1 MPSNLA
7 INTILNSVQ
16 TLLNTVTLTVN
27 VMQGQRNIRLVIM
40 TAIERFRSRHILTAD
55 SCIIFYINGSVLDT
69 YWPPVP
75 VLFSR
80 HNWLKAHCDNRTEI
94 FYITDNPCIIKW
106 HQFFQ
111 MAVISLWNKIKQA
124 LDLQIY
130 FTDNTIKEEGVV
142 IVL

>member
-69 YWPPVP
+69 Y
-75 VLFSR
+75 
-80 HNWLKAHCDNRTEI
+80 
-94 FYITDNPCIIKW
+94 
-106 HQFFQ
+106 
-111 MAVISLWNKIKQA
+111 
-124 LDLQIY
+124 
-130 FTDNTIKEEGVV
+130 
-142 IVL
+142 